1 MIFRAKTKA
10 TLGVA
15 LLSLLALILAACGD
29 PTVTTAPAAAPTT
42 IKATAATAS
51 TIVAPTTGASSTS
64 AAPAKKLKVV
74 TTVAPLTNIVQN
86 VGGVRIDVHGII
98 PDGTDSHT
106 FEPAPSDSKFM
117 ADADLIIV
125 NGLHLEDPTLKLANS
140 AKKPNTPILYLGD
153 NTITEQDWLFDFSFP
168 KDKGDPNPH
177 LWMNPKYA
185 MNYAKVTRDQLVKI
199 DPEGK
204 TYYDKNLELYMA
216 QLQSLYDGIKTAAQ
230 TVPADQRRLLTYHD
244 SWAYWAREYN
254 WQVLGAIQPSDFKEP
269 SAKEVADLITQIKKE
284 KVKAIF
290 GSEVFPS
297 PILEQIA
304 KESGAKFIDQLR
316 DDEPPG
322 KAGDPQHS
330 YVGMLLEDM
339 KIMFEAL
346 GGNVDALKNVA
357 PNDTYQK

>member
-1 MIFRAKTKA
+1 MFAKTRFGVSFGVVLVIVA
-10 TLGVA
+10 TTLG
-15 LLSLLALILAACGD
+15 LSACGD
-29 PTVTTAPAAAPTT
+29 ATNTAQSSP
-42 IKATAATAS
+42 
-51 TIVAPTTGASSTS
+51 VAGATTGT
-64 AAPAKKLKVV
+64 KKLKVV
-74 TTVAPLTNIVQN
+74 TTVAPITNIVLN
-86 VGGVRIDVHGII
+86 VGGNRIDVHGLI
-98 PDGTDSHT
+98 PDGVDSHT
-106 FEPAPSDSKFM
+106 FEPAPSDSKYM
-117 ADADLIIV
+117 AEADLIIV

-140 AKKPNTPILYLGD
+140 AKKAKTSILLLGE

-185 MNYAKVTRDQLVKI
+185 MNYAKLAYAELVKL
-199 DPEGK
+199 DPAGK
-204 TYYDKNLELYMA
+204 EYYDKNLSA
-216 QLQSLYDGIKTAAQ
+216 FTDRVQALYDGIKKASE

-244 SWAYWAREYN
+244 SWAYWAREFG
-254 WQVLGAIQPSDFKEP
+254 WTVIGAIQPSDFKEP

-304 KESGAKFIDQLR
+304 KESGAKYENKLR

-322 KAGDPQHS
+322 EIGSVKHT

-339 KIMFEAL
+339 QIMFEAL
-346 GGNVDALKNVA
+346 GGNVNALKNVA
-357 PNDTYQK
+357 PDNTYQK